1 MHFDITDLKLF
12 LAISEEGSLTRG
24 AEKTHL
30 SAASASVRIR
40 NLEESIN
47 ARLLYR
53 SSQGV
58 ALTPAGET
66 LRHHARQLLNQMA
79 VMRSDMQEHGKGIK
93 GLVRIFA
100 SITAVA
106 EYLPPLL
113 SRYLTQYSDVDID
126 LREYPS
132 PEIVRSV
139 LEGKTDLGI
148 VAGSMTTDSLE
159 LLPFRTDRLV
169 LVAPVSHPL
178 AESMAFAQ
186 ISLPEGTGMYEFIR
200 RQAEEA
206 GGALKIR
213 IQVGNFE
220 TFCRMVEAQVGI
232 GVMPYSAASRLR
244 QLHRFAVIDL
254 NDLWSLRRL
263 HLCARRFDRLPGYA
277 RQLVTLL
284 MPPSQGEG
292 YIPVSF
298 GPSPPWGAV
307 QVMFCRGSLMSQ
319 VLQWTQFW
327 ALICSREAAPS
338 FTYS

>member
-113 SRYLTQYSDVDID
+113 SRYLAQYSDVDID

-148 VAGSMTTDSLE
+148 VAGSITTDSLE

-169 LVAPVSHPL
+169 LVAPVDHPL
-178 AESMAFAQ
+178 AERKSVSFAESMAYAQ

-200 RQAEEA
+200 RQAEQA
-206 GGALKIR
+206 GSALKIR

-232 GVMPYSAASRLR
+232 GVIPYSAASRLG
-244 QLHRFAVIDL
+244 QLHRFAIIDL

-284 MPPSQGEG
+284 MPPSQGAG
-292 YIPVSF
+292 YIPV
-298 GPSPPWGAV
+298 
-307 QVMFCRGSLMSQ
+307 
-319 VLQWTQFW
+319 
-327 ALICSREAAPS
+327 
-338 FTYS
+338 

>member
-66 LRHHARQLLNQMA
+66 LRHHACQLLNQMA

-113 SRYLTQYSDVDID
+113 SRYLAQYSDVDID

-148 VAGSMTTDSLE
+148 VAGSITTDSLE

-169 LVAPVSHPL
+169 LVAPVDHPL
-178 AESMAFAQ
+178 AERKSVSFAESMAYAQ

-200 RQAEEA
+200 RQAEQA
-206 GGALKIR
+206 GSALKIR

-232 GVMPYSAASRLR
+232 GVMPYSAASRLG
-244 QLHRFAVIDL
+244 QLHRFAIIDL

-292 YIPVSF
+292 YIPV
-298 GPSPPWGAV
+298 
-307 QVMFCRGSLMSQ
+307 
-319 VLQWTQFW
+319 
-327 ALICSREAAPS
+327 
-338 FTYS
+338 

>member
-113 SRYLTQYSDVDID
+113 SRYLAQYSDVDID

-148 VAGSMTTDSLE
+148 VAGSITTDSLE

-169 LVAPVSHPL
+169 LVAPVDHPL
-178 AESMAFAQ
+178 AERKSVSFAESMAYAQ

-200 RQAEEA
+200 RQAEQA
-206 GGALKIR
+206 GSALKIR

-220 TFCRMVEAQVGI
+220 TFCRMVEAQVGS
-232 GVMPYSAASRLR
+232 GVMPYSAASRLG
-244 QLHRFAVIDL
+244 QLHRFAIIDL

-284 MPPSQGEG
+284 MPPSQGAG
-292 YIPVSF
+292 YIPV
-298 GPSPPWGAV
+298 
-307 QVMFCRGSLMSQ
+307 
-319 VLQWTQFW
+319 
-327 ALICSREAAPS
+327 
-338 FTYS
+338 

>member
-79 VMRSDMQEHGKGIK
+79 VMRSDMQEYGKGIK

-113 SRYLTQYSDVDID
+113 SRYLAQYSDVDID

-148 VAGSMTTDSLE
+148 VAGSITTDSLE

-169 LVAPVSHPL
+169 LVAPVDHPL
-178 AESMAFAQ
+178 AERKSVSFAESMAYAQ

-200 RQAEEA
+200 RQAEQA
-206 GGALKIR
+206 GSALKIR

-232 GVMPYSAASRLR
+232 GVMPFSAASRLG
-244 QLHRFAVIDL
+244 QLHRFAIIDL

-284 MPPSQGEG
+284 MPPSQGAG
-292 YIPVSF
+292 YIPV
-298 GPSPPWGAV
+298 
-307 QVMFCRGSLMSQ
+307 
-319 VLQWTQFW
+319 
-327 ALICSREAAPS
+327 
-338 FTYS
+338 

>member
-12 LAISEEGSLTRG
+12 LAISEEGSLTCG

-113 SRYLTQYSDVDID
+113 SRYLAQYSDVDID

-148 VAGSMTTDSLE
+148 VAGSITTDSLE

-169 LVAPVSHPL
+169 LVAPVDHPL
-178 AESMAFAQ
+178 AERKSVSFAESMAYAQ

-200 RQAEEA
+200 RQAEQA
-206 GGALKIR
+206 GSALKIR

-232 GVMPYSAASRLR
+232 GVMPYSAASRLG
-244 QLHRFAVIDL
+244 QLHRFAIIDL

-284 MPPSQGEG
+284 MPPSQGAG
-292 YIPVSF
+292 YIPV
-298 GPSPPWGAV
+298 
-307 QVMFCRGSLMSQ
+307 
-319 VLQWTQFW
+319 
-327 ALICSREAAPS
+327 
-338 FTYS
+338 

>member
-113 SRYLTQYSDVDID
+113 SRYLAQYSDVDID

-148 VAGSMTTDSLE
+148 VAGSITTDSLE

-169 LVAPVSHPL
+169 LVAPVDHPL
-178 AESMAFAQ
+178 AERKSVSFAESMAYAQ

-200 RQAEEA
+200 RQAEQA
-206 GGALKIR
+206 GSALKIR

-232 GVMPYSAASRLR
+232 GVMPFSAASRLG
-244 QLHRFAVIDL
+244 QLHRFAIIDL

-284 MPPSQGEG
+284 MPPSQGAG
-292 YIPVSF
+292 YIPV
-298 GPSPPWGAV
+298 
-307 QVMFCRGSLMSQ
+307 
-319 VLQWTQFW
+319 
-327 ALICSREAAPS
+327 
-338 FTYS
+338 

>member
-113 SRYLTQYSDVDID
+113 SRYLAQYSDVDID

-148 VAGSMTTDSLE
+148 VAGSITTDSLE

-169 LVAPVSHPL
+169 LVAPVDHPL
-178 AESMAFAQ
+178 AERKS
-186 ISLPEGTGMYEFIR
+186 
-200 RQAEEA
+200 
-206 GGALKIR
+206 
-213 IQVGNFE
+213 
-220 TFCRMVEAQVGI
+220 
-232 GVMPYSAASRLR
+232 
-244 QLHRFAVIDL
+244 
-254 NDLWSLRRL
+254 
-263 HLCARRFDRLPGYA
+263 
-277 RQLVTLL
+277 
-284 MPPSQGEG
+284 
-292 YIPVSF
+292 VSF
-298 GPSPPWGAV
+298 AES
-307 QVMFCRGSLMSQ
+307 MRS
-319 VLQWTQFW
+319 
-327 ALICSREAAPS
+327 
-338 FTYS
+338 

>member
-12 LAISEEGSLTRG
+12 LAISEEGSLPRG
-24 AEKTHL
+24 AEKPHL

-40 NLEESIN
+40 NLEESSN

-113 SRYLTQYSDVDID
+113 SRYLAQYSDVDID

-148 VAGSMTTDSLE
+148 VAGSITTDSLE

-169 LVAPVSHPL
+169 LVAPVDHPL
-178 AESMAFAQ
+178 AERKSVSFAESMAYAQ

-200 RQAEEA
+200 RQAEQA
-206 GGALKIR
+206 GSALKIR

-232 GVMPYSAASRLR
+232 GVMPYSAASRLG
-244 QLHRFAVIDL
+244 QLHRFAIIDL

-284 MPPSQGEG
+284 MPPSQGAG
-292 YIPVSF
+292 YIPV
-298 GPSPPWGAV
+298 
-307 QVMFCRGSLMSQ
+307 
-319 VLQWTQFW
+319 
-327 ALICSREAAPS
+327 
-338 FTYS
+338 

>member
-113 SRYLTQYSDVDID
+113 SRYLAQYSDVDID

-148 VAGSMTTDSLE
+148 VAGSITTDSLE

-169 LVAPVSHPL
+169 LVAPVDHPL
-178 AESMAFAQ
+178 AERKSVSFAESMAYAQ

-200 RQAEEA
+200 RQAEQA
-206 GGALKIR
+206 GSTLKIR

-232 GVMPYSAASRLR
+232 GVMPYSAASRLG
-244 QLHRFAVIDL
+244 QLHRFAIIDL

-263 HLCARRFDRLPGYA
+263 HLCAHRFDRLPGYA

-284 MPPSQGEG
+284 MPPSQGAG
-292 YIPVSF
+292 YIPV
-298 GPSPPWGAV
+298 
-307 QVMFCRGSLMSQ
+307 
-319 VLQWTQFW
+319 
-327 ALICSREAAPS
+327 
-338 FTYS
+338 

>member
-148 VAGSMTTDSLE
+148 VAGSITTDNLE

-178 AESMAFAQ
+178 AARKSVSFAESMAYAQ

-200 RQAEEA
+200 RQAEQA
-206 GGALKIR
+206 GSALKIR

-232 GVMPYSAASRLR
+232 GVMPYSAASRLG
-244 QLHRFAVIDL
+244 QLHRFAIIDL

-284 MPPSQGEG
+284 MPPSQGES
-292 YIPVSF
+292 YIPV
-298 GPSPPWGAV
+298 
-307 QVMFCRGSLMSQ
+307 
-319 VLQWTQFW
+319 
-327 ALICSREAAPS
+327 
-338 FTYS
+338 

>member
-113 SRYLTQYSDVDID
+113 SRYLAQYSDVDID

-148 VAGSMTTDSLE
+148 VAGSITTDSLE

-169 LVAPVSHPL
+169 LVAPVDHPL
-178 AESMAFAQ
+178 AERKSVSFAESMAYAQ

-200 RQAEEA
+200 RQAEQA
-206 GGALKIR
+206 GSALKIR

-232 GVMPYSAASRLR
+232 GVMPYSAASRLG
-244 QLHRFAVIDL
+244 QLHRFAIIDL

-284 MPPSQGEG
+284 MPPSQGAG
-292 YIPVSF
+292 YIPV
-298 GPSPPWGAV
+298 
-307 QVMFCRGSLMSQ
+307 
-319 VLQWTQFW
+319 
-327 ALICSREAAPS
+327 
-338 FTYS
+338 

>member
-113 SRYLTQYSDVDID
+113 SRYLAQYSDVDID

-148 VAGSMTTDSLE
+148 VAGSITTDSLE
-159 LLPFRTDRLV
+159 LLPFLTDRLV
-169 LVAPVSHPL
+169 LVAPVDHPL
-178 AESMAFAQ
+178 AERKSVSFAESMAYAQ

-200 RQAEEA
+200 RQAEQA
-206 GGALKIR
+206 GSALKIR

-232 GVMPYSAASRLR
+232 GVMPYSAASRLG
-244 QLHRFAVIDL
+244 QLHRFAIIDL

-284 MPPSQGEG
+284 MPPSQGAG
-292 YIPVSF
+292 YIPV
-298 GPSPPWGAV
+298 
-307 QVMFCRGSLMSQ
+307 
-319 VLQWTQFW
+319 
-327 ALICSREAAPS
+327 
-338 FTYS
+338 

>member
-113 SRYLTQYSDVDID
+113 SRYLAQYSDVDID

-148 VAGSMTTDSLE
+148 VAGSITTDSLE

-169 LVAPVSHPL
+169 LVAPVDHPL
-178 AESMAFAQ
+178 AERKSVSFAESMAYAQ

-200 RQAEEA
+200 RQAEQA
-206 GGALKIR
+206 GSALKIR

-232 GVMPYSAASRLR
+232 GVMPYSAASRLG
-244 QLHRFAVIDL
+244 QLHRFAIIDL

-277 RQLVTLL
+277 RQLVALL
-284 MPPSQGEG
+284 MPPSQGAG
-292 YIPVSF
+292 YIPV
-298 GPSPPWGAV
+298 
-307 QVMFCRGSLMSQ
+307 
-319 VLQWTQFW
+319 
-327 ALICSREAAPS
+327 
-338 FTYS
+338 